1 MKLPGFSADASL
13 SASSKEY
20 GTRAVVHG
28 AVRSLVTPQG
38 CPPWVAVGCVAAI
51 AACVASCAAGPEAC
65 IACFAGIGASNC
77 LSCVQ

>member
-1 MKLPGFSADASL
+1 MRLPGFSAEASL
-13 SASSKEY
+13 GAKIKEY
-20 GTRAVVHG
+20 GTHAVVRAG
-28 AVRSLVTPQG
+28 VRSLVTPQG